1 MNSTHPSSFHYNHP
15 QKIRNHPSEQTDSDC
30 DLDSSSNSIL
40 SSSSS
45 TTNINLTNSLSS
57 SSSKLKKR
65 RANLPKDSVREMMG
79 VFFQFSILCLG
90 SNIKNLAL

>member
-1 MNSTHPSSFHYNHP
+1 MNSTHTSPFHYNHQ
-15 QKIRNHPSEQTDSDC
+15 QKIRNRPSEQTDSDC

-45 TTNINLTNSLSS
+45 TTNNNLTNS

-65 RANLPKDSVREMMG
+65 RANLPKDSVR
-79 VFFQFSILCLG
+79 
-90 SNIKNLAL
+90 